1 MRPPDASASDGFG
14 WQTCK
19 EQEVVLREVNG
30 TRTGVLIIK
39 VGRVD
44 GVGPVESGYDS
55 TAIPDL
61 IWKDVVQ
68 K

>member
-1 MRPPDASASDGFG
+1 MD
-14 WQTCK
+14 K
-19 EQEVVLREVNG
+19 
-30 TRTGVLIIK
+30 TGVLIVK
-39 VGRVD
+39 VGRVG

-61 IWKDVVQ
+61 IWRDLVQ